1 MAYSYEN
8 ADPVLYPLLKEF
20 SKEHRKNPTQ
30 AESVMWHLLRGDF
43 YGFTFRRQHIV
54 GVFIADFICL
64 EKKLILEIDGGYHS
78 LPEQQISDQERTE
91 WLEQRGYRILR
102 FSNEEVLMDTNNVLM
117 KIKKYLYG
125 Q

>member
-8 ADPVLYPLLKEF
+8 ADPMLYPLLKEF
-20 SKEHRKNPTQ
+20 ARGHRKNPTQ
-30 AESVMWHLLRGDF
+30 AEAVMWHLLRGDF
-43 YGFTFRRQHIV
+43 YGFIFRRQHIV
-54 GVFIADFICL
+54 GMFIADFICL
-64 EKKLILEIDGGYHS
+64 DTKLIIEIDGGYHS
-78 LPEQQISDQERTE
+78 LPEQQVSDNERTE

-117 KIKKYLYG
+117 QIKKYLYG